1 MRIANRSSGGRG
13 EWELAGVQGDIDL
26 KQVADKDLIIELI
39 PGVTLDTH
47 TSLPSDVWDEQGK
60 PRLRRESRRFN
71 HAYLPLSG
79 AALMPK
85 PKRDWNA
92 TSGGILN
99 FSDNDYSIH
108 SIKFDIV
115 KIEAD
120 FFIISPTDLVLTN
133 SSDYYLRLDF
143 PQRMRMVM
151 DLWAAA
157 REQPTHGLTPYI
169 ERHRTACR
177 TDAVRGVM
185 QAANAIRGKI
195 SGDGD
200 PLPILLDE
208 FGASSMFTSGAAV
221 HREGVEEVLA
231 EADVDERN
239 VIEAAKARIRKYR
252 EQAVRGAEGRRF
264 RREVREA
271 YGDRCLM
278 TGYYLPS
285 TELTSRAGVDAAHV
299 LPWADYDLNVVT
311 NGICLNKLCHWALD
325 EGILRLDYD
334 AAINRYVI
342 SIPGRIKELYDV
354 GAIDLSAFASLQ
366 GEVPRENLPSSPVLW
381 PSPDYIAE
389 LNKTFPY

>member
-1 MRIANRSSGGRG
+1 
-13 EWELAGVQGDIDL
+13 
-26 KQVADKDLIIELI
+26 
-39 PGVTLDTH
+39 
-47 TSLPSDVWDEQGK
+47 
-60 PRLRRESRRFN
+60 
-71 HAYLPLSG
+71 
-79 AALMPK
+79 
-85 PKRDWNA
+85 
-92 TSGGILN
+92 
-99 FSDNDYSIH
+99 
-108 SIKFDIV
+108 
-115 KIEAD
+115 
-120 FFIISPTDLVLTN
+120 
-133 SSDYYLRLDF
+133 
-143 PQRMRMVM
+143 
-151 DLWAAA
+151 
-157 REQPTHGLTPYI
+157 
-169 ERHRTACR
+169 
-177 TDAVRGVM
+177 
-185 QAANAIRGKI
+185 
-195 SGDGD
+195 
-200 PLPILLDE
+200 
-208 FGASSMFTSGAAV
+208 MFTSGAAV